1 MIQLNEVQLDNRI
14 THLAIVGQLDVAGL
28 HAIDIKFQPAV
39 LLAGVL
45 PRRLAGEE
53 AGGQT
58 AAADRGRPAG
68 GYVGLCD
75 AGGA

>member
-45 PRRLAGEE
+45 PRRLAGE
-53 AGGQT
+53 GTGRQT
-58 AAADRGRPAG
+58 AAADRGRPPS
-68 GYVGLCD
+68 GYVSLCNP
-75 AGGA
+75 GGA